1 MQNKQLFAELQRVLE
16 DMDYFALYP
25 SSRLKS
31 AISLAT
37 TDGDRIRLILRDPA
51 VQEYLFPDYKTAVIH
66 DPRAHYVA
74 LRKNGTIPA
83 R

>member
-1 MQNKQLFAELQRVLE
+1 MPNSQLIKELLQIL
-16 DMDYFALYP
+16 DYMAYYTIYP

-37 TDGDRIRLILRDPA
+37 TDGDKIRLILRDPA

-66 DPRAHYVA
+66 DPRAHYIK
-74 LRKNGTIPA
+74 LRKNGTIPS